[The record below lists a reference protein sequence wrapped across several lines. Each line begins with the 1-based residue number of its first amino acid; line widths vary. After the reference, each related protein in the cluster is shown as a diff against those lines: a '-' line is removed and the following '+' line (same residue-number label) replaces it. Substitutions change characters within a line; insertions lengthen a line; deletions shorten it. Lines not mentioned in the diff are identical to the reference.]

1 MNEFNVEI
9 GRRIRETREMLKI
22 TRENLSGMTGISDK
36 FIYDIEVGKKS
47 MKIKTL
53 FKLAIALEISLD
65 LMLNDTDVENLLYRQ
80 QPSTEVSGLL
90 D

>member
-9 GRRIRETREMLKI
+9 GKRIRETRETLKI
-22 TRENLSGMTGISDK
+22 TREKLSGMTGISDK

-65 LMLNDTDVENLLYRQ
+65 LMMNDIGAENLLYH
-80 QPSTEVSGLL
+80 E
-90 D
+90 